1 MEQRRPLHRSPSNI
15 STAAAPFKRLF
26 GSVASARSQGRG
38 QAQEAMRRQQ
48 HQQQQP
54 EQRER
59 REGSVQI
66 IKDISHL
73 NEPRWSVWGGANRDG
88 VSFDGGPNKGT
99 VNVGWL
105 VGTPSAAPA
114 AGVQR
119 EQHPS
124 GHHID
129 IYEHSQAQPP
139 SHLNVKDS
147 PATAVVIVDH
157 VVAAATGQT
166 PGISFEAGNS
176 KASGADLDSSVSSE
190 RWLQQQPS
198 YMNLWD
204 GTSSKSN
211 KSTNTSSVVSLS
223 GGRPPNKQ
231 GYSLKR
237 SKSRFK
243 HLQQHQLQQPQSS
256 EDEANMYS
264 LRRSKSVCDIPELSL
279 VPAAASEA
287 DEVAS
292 VNSGA
297 RNSVRNRA
305 AAAAR
310 SKVVR
315 NRTILGSFPLFYK
328 LSQSLSS
335 LNTNSRGNTIDNRG
349 RFGGGGGDFNDC
361 PAFVEDQFER

>member
-1 MEQRRPLHRSPSNI
+1 MDQRRPLHRSPSNI
-15 STAAAPFKRLF
+15 SATAKRLF
-26 GSVASARSQGRG
+26 GSVRSQNRG
-38 QAQEAMRRQQ
+38 EAQERKA
-48 HQQQQP
+48 
-54 EQRER
+54 QREAQR
-59 REGSVQI
+59 RHEGGSVQI
-66 IKDISHL
+66 IKDISDL
-73 NEPRWSVWGGANRDG
+73 NNSVQIIEDISDLSEPRWTDVWGGTGRNG
-88 VSFDGGPNKGT
+88 VSCFDGGPSRGT

-105 VGTPSAAPA
+105 VGTPSASHGA
-114 AGVQR
+114 QR
-119 EQHPS
+119 EQQPP

-166 PGISFEAGNS
+166 PGISFEAGHS
-176 KASGADLDSSVSSE
+176 KASGADLDSSASSE

-204 GTSSKSN
+204 GSTSKSN
-211 KSTNTSSVVSLS
+211 KSTNTSSMVSLIG

-243 HLQQHQLQQPQSS
+243 HLQQQQLNQSS
-256 EDEANMYS
+256 EDEASNMYS

-279 VPAAASEA
+279 VPVASEA

-297 RNSVRNRA
+297 RNRDA
-305 AAAAR
+305 IQD
-310 SKVVR
+310 
-315 NRTILGSFPLFYK
+315 TFWLFC
-328 LSQSLSS
+328 
-335 LNTNSRGNTIDNRG
+335 G
-349 RFGGGGGDFNDC
+349 RIFG
-361 PAFVEDQFER
+361 QFFGAIFELAVDIQAVYT

>member
-15 STAAAPFKRLF
+15 STAAAAPFKRLF
-26 GSVASARSQGRG
+26 GSVASARSQSRG
-38 QAQEAMRRQQ
+38 QAQGATRAQ
-48 HQQQQP
+48 
-54 EQRER
+54 EQRPDR
-59 REGSVQI
+59 GAVQI
-66 IKDISHL
+66 IKDISDL
-73 NEPRWSVWGGANRDG
+73 NEPRWDVWGGATRSG
-88 VSFDGGPNKGT
+88 VSFDGGPHRGT

-105 VGTPSAAPA
+105 VGTPSASH
-114 AGVQR
+114 GVQR
-119 EQHPS
+119 EQQPP

-147 PATAVVIVDH
+147 PASAVVIVDR

-166 PGISFEAGNS
+166 PGISLEAGNS
-176 KASGADLDSSVSSE
+176 KAPGADLDSSASSE

-204 GTSSKSN
+204 GSTSKSN
-211 KSTNTSSVVSLS
+211 KSTNTSSMVSLS
-223 GGRPPNKQ
+223 GGRPPSKQ

-243 HLQQHQLQQPQSS
+243 HLQQHPLQHQPQSS
-256 EDEANMYS
+256 EDETNMYS

-279 VPAAASEA
+279 VPIASEA

-297 RNSVRNRA
+297 RNSLRNRA

-349 RFGGGGGDFNDC
+349 RLNGGDFNDC
-361 PAFVEDQFER
+361 PAFVEDPFER